1 MRAHCNRHMMNS
13 PKTPAT
19 RWLVAC
25 GMSLLPLHAQAWEP
39 NAKELDAALKAG
51 DFTAYF
57 SNVSAWLNRQVPA
70 AADKITD
77 ATLQALLKDPVFSN
91 TLDQRQFI
99 AKLGADKA
107 GAFAKADPANPE
119 LFAALLKDTRVMDL
133 WLEAVGPTPIPAR
146 DQNGYGLATESLN
159 IWKKILAAD
168 PQAKEGIYQ
177 RLAIAT
183 AIAPPGTGAP
193 GAGQAKTP
201 VDPLERY
208 KHFKAAQ
215 QNKELFASFD
225 KLTVWEYT
233 KVVQS
238 GASNEDLA
246 WAREMVN
253 SWRPDLRIHEQVV
266 DSTREVWRRNSPIS
280 FDNSYKNVLAGGGKC
295 GPRSSWAVFICQA
308 FGIPAIGV
316 GQPQHAC
323 VAAKSAYPEIEP
335 QPGSA
340 WKVHQGMGWQVSK
353 LEGTNGPGFLEAV
366 EERAHPTE
374 FSQIEHLRW
383 LASAL
388 VAKEAADAVRTAS
401 NKLRQA
407 LPAHAPIRAGAPA
420 IDPNVEGVAKV
431 TPSVAVTPA
440 TTPEEPVKV
449 TPGTLHIEAE
459 AFTKSFAEAAYP
471 AEQKGCV
478 YVLDC
483 YTGGKQLNLQK
494 NMQTCWVDYA
504 IDVPAAGTYAMIV
517 RATVVNMDQVLEVS
531 TGDTKLATISIP
543 NTYGVWTTTPA
554 VEVKLDKGPQTLR
567 LSAPMQR
574 GVAIRWFE
582 LKAK

>member
-1 MRAHCNRHMMNS
+1 MIHTL
-13 PKTPAT
+13 KTPTA

-25 GMSLLPLHAQAWEP
+25 GMSLLSLNAQAWEP
-39 NAKELDAALKAG
+39 NAKELDAAIKTG
-51 DFTAYF
+51 DFTGYF
-57 SNVSAWLNRQVPA
+57 SNISTWINQRVP

-77 ATLQALLKDPVFSN
+77 AALQGLLKDPVFVN
-91 TLDQRQFI
+91 ALDQRQCI
-99 AKLGADKA
+99 AKLGTDGIA
-107 GAFAKADPANPE
+107 AFAKVAPANAE
-119 LFAALLKDTRVMDL
+119 WLAVLLKDTRVMDL
-133 WLEAVGPTPIPAR
+133 WLEAAGPTPIPAR
-146 DQNGYGLATESLN
+146 DQNAYSISPACLTL
-159 IWKKILAAD
+159 WKKILEAD

-183 AIAPPGTGAP
+183 AIAPPGSGAP

-208 KHFKAAQ
+208 KHFKTAH
-215 QNKELFASFD
+215 QNKELFPSFD

-353 LEGTNGPGFLEAV
+353 LEGTNGPAFLEAV
-366 EERAHPTE
+366 GERAHVME

-383 LASAL
+383 LASTLA
-388 VAKEAADAVRTAS
+388 AKDAADAVRAAAS
-401 NKLRQA
+401 RIRLA
-407 LPAHAPIRAGAPA
+407 LPAQAPARPEAPA

-431 TPSVAVTPA
+431 TPAGAATPA

-449 TPGTLHIEAE
+449 APGTLHIEAE

-494 NMQTCWVDYA
+494 NMKTCWVEYA
-504 IDVPAAGTYAMIV
+504 IDVPRAGTYEMIA
-517 RATVVNMDQVLEVS
+517 RATVVNMDQVLDVS
-531 TGDTKLATISIP
+531 LGDVKLATISIP

-554 VEVKLDKGPQTLR
+554 VSFKLDKGPQTLR
-567 LSAPMQR
+567 IATPMQR

-582 LKAK
+582 LIAK